1 MNLFHE
7 LLPTLQYYIE
17 HYGSVGVFVASI
29 IEEVIPPIP
38 SALVQG
44 MGGLLLML
52 NTPFSLLGLLKLT
65 LLVSIPAALG
75 VCVGSLPYWY
85 LAQKYGVEII
95 EKYGRYLGTSKS
107 DWEKLELKLAESKS
121 DEYFFVAARALPVV
135 PAIVLALYSGAV
147 GMSFMKY
154 FSLSFLG
161 IVIRATVLGSIGWLL
176 GTQFLKHISNL
187 IEIIEKIALLAILL
201 GLGYLLYKN
210 YLKKD

>member
-1 MNLFHE
+1 
-7 LLPTLQYYIE
+7 
-17 HYGSVGVFVASI
+17 
-29 IEEVIPPIP
+29 
-38 SALVQG
+38 
-44 MGGLLLML
+44 
-52 NTPFSLLGLLKLT
+52 
-65 LLVSIPAALG
+65 
-75 VCVGSLPYWY
+75 
-85 LAQKYGVEII
+85 
-95 EKYGRYLGTSKS
+95 
-107 DWEKLELKLAESKS
+107 
-121 DEYFFVAARALPVV
+121 VV